1 MSENQE
7 HQIQPDEHQGGLEQ
21 TEHTTQAARQDLQAQ
36 PKQTPRHRWEE
47 TVWSRLVALG
57 NDAGEL
63 IAR

>member
-36 PKQTPRHRWEE
+36 PEQTPRRHDGGKKQVGRG
-47 TVWSRLVALG
+47 WSPWGMTLV
-57 NDAGEL
+57 N
-63 IAR
+63 